1 MTWSDDVTQCAQ
13 SHTPPY
19 PFSELH
25 GKSHFW
31 RLSRFKF
38 CLRDV
43 GQGELHRWQFFKGPF
58 SQTIAR
64 YDPPALLSS
73 SRGQAL

>member
-1 MTWSDDVTQCAQ
+1 M
-13 SHTPPY
+13 SHSVLSPI
-19 PFSELH
+19 
-25 GKSHFW
+25 
-31 RLSRFKF
+31 RLPILSLSYMESLTFGDSRFKF